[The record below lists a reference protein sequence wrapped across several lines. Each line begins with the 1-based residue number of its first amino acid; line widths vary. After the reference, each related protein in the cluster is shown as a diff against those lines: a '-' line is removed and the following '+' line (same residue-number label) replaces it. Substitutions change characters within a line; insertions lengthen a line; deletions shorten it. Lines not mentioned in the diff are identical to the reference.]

1 VGGAALTLRAE
12 RSEATVPCR
21 SFSEGG
27 ANTMP
32 DFEKRFEFAYK
43 QSTNIRLLHLLAS
56 QYDEERFVSAST
68 LRTKKNV
75 SHIVAQ
81 FVEE

>member
-1 VGGAALTLRAE
+1 
-12 RSEATVPCR
+12 
-21 SFSEGG
+21 
-27 ANTMP
+27 MP